1 MTTNTITQTLIYP
14 TSAQSLT
21 PLHLKF
27 VLLLGNLL
35 GLLGYLGFSLWW
47 YWRQSPDN
55 VDLVMLGL
63 FGLLLGAS
71 WVNGLRWASQSWLRS
86 QIGQSRWL
94 LLGSGEQARQ
104 FSRDFNQNAGGKL
117 LTLREAIAEPTA
129 SQEMN
134 CVGTLS
140 ELSNWGNQSWSG
152 VVMEMPES
160 LSDEQ
165 WQLLMKL
172 RLAGTP
178 IYNLADFYETF
189 WQKLPTATLGNT
201 WFALSQGFHLN
212 VSRLNWQLKRLVD
225 LVAAILLLVT
235 LLPLM
240 LLVMLAIRLDSHG
253 PIFYSQVR
261 SGWNSQP
268 FQVYKFRSMYQDAEV
283 RGAQWAQ
290 ERDPRITR
298 VGYWLRILRIDELP
312 QIWNVLRG
320 EMSLIGPRPERPE
333 FDTKLAEV
341 IPYYDLRYLVKPGI
355 TGWAQVMYP
364 YGASVQD
371 AYEKLSYDLYYIK
384 NYSFWLDLVIVFK
397 TLRVVLLG
405 KGR

>member
-1 MTTNTITQTLIYP
+1 
-14 TSAQSLT
+14 
-21 PLHLKF
+21 
-27 VLLLGNLL
+27 
-35 GLLGYLGFSLWW
+35 
-47 YWRQSPDN
+47 
-55 VDLVMLGL
+55 MLGG
-63 FGLLLGAS
+63 FGLLLGAG
-71 WVNGLRWASQSWLRS
+71 WVNGMKWAAQSWFRL

-117 LTLREAIAEPTA
+117 LTLRDAIEDPTTLL
-129 SQEMN
+129 EMN

-140 ELSNWGNQSWSG
+140 DLPNWGNQSWSG
-152 VVMEMPES
+152 VVMEMPDS

-172 RLAGTP
+172 RLTGTP

-189 WQKLPTATLGNT
+189 WQKLPTSTLGNT
-201 WFALSQGFHLN
+201 WFTLSQGFQLN
-212 VSRLNWQLKRLVD
+212 VSRLNWQLKRWVD

-235 LLPLM
+235 LLPLI
-240 LLVMLAIRLDSHG
+240 LLVILAVRLDSPG

-268 FQVYKFRSMYQDAEV
+268 FTVYKFRSMYQDAEA

-341 IPYYDLRYLVKPGI
+341 IPYYELRYLVKPGI

-397 TLRVVLLG
+397 TIRVVVLG

>member
-1 MTTNTITQTLIYP
+1 MTTNTITSTLTYP

-35 GLLGYLGFSLWW
+35 GLLGYFGGSLWW
-47 YWRQSPDN
+47 YWRQSLN
-55 VDLVMLGL
+55 TVDLVILGL
-63 FGLLLGAS
+63 FGLLLGTG
-71 WVNGLRWASQSWLRS
+71 WMNGMRWAAQSWFRL

-117 LTLREAIAEPTA
+117 LTLRDAIEDPTTLL
-129 SQEMN
+129 EMN

-140 ELSNWGNQSWSG
+140 DLPNWGNQSWSG
-152 VVMEMPES
+152 VVMEMPDS

-189 WQKLPTATLGNT
+189 WQKLPTSTLGNT
-201 WFALSQGFHLN
+201 WFTLSQGFQLN
-212 VSRLNWQLKRLVD
+212 VSRLNWQLKRWVD

-240 LLVMLAIRLDSHG
+240 LLVILAIRLDSSG

-261 SGWNSQP
+261 SGWNSQQ
-268 FQVYKFRSMYQDAEV
+268 FTVYKFRSMYQDAEA

-341 IPYYDLRYLVKPGI
+341 IPYYELRYLVKPGI

-397 TLRVVLLG
+397 TIRVVLLG